1 MPVGSDNPGCQPGIL
16 IYLRCVMKHEI
27 DVELIAETLRGRGHA
42 VGHIIP
48 VPDNAGEYEFEVD
61 GTLLSLTEARALLE
75 RDASDIFSPA
85 LPHDP
90 NLVEPEIG

>member
-1 MPVGSDNPGCQPGIL
+1 
-16 IYLRCVMKHEI
+16 MKHFI
-27 DVELIAETLRGRGHA
+27 DVELIAQTLRGRGHE

-48 VPDNAGEYEFEVD
+48 VSDNAGEYEFEVD

-75 RDASDIFSPA
+75 RDASDILTPA

-90 NLVEPEIG
+90 DLVEPEIG

>member
-1 MPVGSDNPGCQPGIL
+1 
-16 IYLRCVMKHEI
+16 MKHFI
-27 DVELIAETLRGRGHA
+27 DVELIAQTLRDRGHA

-75 RDASDIFSPA
+75 ADAHAPGAAETVIVPV
-85 LPHDP
+85 
-90 NLVEPEIG
+90 N

>member
-1 MPVGSDNPGCQPGIL
+1 
-16 IYLRCVMKHEI
+16 MKHFI
-27 DVELIAETLRGRGHA
+27 DVELIAQTLRGRGHT

-48 VPDNAGEYEFEVD
+48 VSDNAGEYEFEVD

-75 RDASDIFSPA
+75 SDASDPLVPA